1 MSDPSDPMNGNR
13 VLAKAS
19 GRGSRQESAHGNCQ
33 AARGVDAAVHE
44 FVLAFSANSGDCLS
58 SCMRTLIVDDEPIA
72 RNVLRDELAAIDDVV
87 IVGEAENGQ
96 QALSQILA
104 LEPDLVFLD
113 LQMPAMG
120 GLDVIANLKGGH
132 LPIVVIVTAYD
143 EYAIKAFEAGA
154 IDYLLKP
161 ISAGR
166 LQKTLDR
173 ARALYGKA
181 RAIAENIAEIANAA
195 EDKALSNAGVR
206 KIVGRRGDEYILLDF
221 EEVLAFQADGEVVWI
236 ITAKDR
242 FTATQPLHVIQ
253 SKLQNT
259 PFQRVHRNA
268 LVNVNHVRKF
278 NPMSSQRWLLTLTN
292 GEGLIVS
299 KRQAHT
305 VRRLLHW

>member
-1 MSDPSDPMNGNR
+1 MKKLLSKWNIKPVIASNGEH
-13 VLAKAS
+13 AI
-19 GRGSRQESAHGNCQ
+19 E
-33 AARGVDAAVHE
+33 
-44 FVLAFSANSGDCLS
+44 
-58 SCMRTLIVDDEPIA
+58 IA
-72 RNVLRDELAAIDDVV
+72 RNNDFDI
-87 IVGEAENGQ
+87 
-96 QALSQILA
+96 ILM
-104 LEPDLVFLD
+104 D
-113 LQMPAMG
+113 LQMPVMG
-120 GLDVIANLKGGH
+120 GLDVIANLKSGH

-166 LQKTLDR
+166 LQKTLER
-173 ARALYGKA
+173 VRALCGKP
-181 RAIAENIAEIANAA
+181 RAIAENIAEIANATG
-195 EDKALSNAGVR
+195 DKAVSNAGIR

-221 EEVLAFQADGEVVWI
+221 QEVLAFQADGEVVWI

-292 GEGLIVS
+292 GEGLVVS
-299 KRQAHT
+299 KRQAHA

>member
-1 MSDPSDPMNGNR
+1 MNGTR
-13 VLAKAS
+13 ILTRAS
-19 GRGSRQESAHGNCQ
+19 QRLNSQESAHGDCL
-33 AARGVDAAVHE
+33 AARGVAPPVRK
-44 FVLAFSANSGDCLS
+44 FVLAFSANSGDCRS

-72 RNVLRDELAAIDDVV
+72 RSVLREELAAIDDIA

-104 LEPDLVFLD
+104 LHPDLVFLD
-113 LQMPAMG
+113 LQMPGMG

-166 LQKTLDR
+166 LHKTLER
-173 ARALYGKA
+173 ARALCGKS

-195 EDKALSNAGVR
+195 GDKAVSDAGIR
-206 KIVGRRGDEYILLDF
+206 KIVGRHGDEYILLDF
-221 EEVLAFQADGEVVWI
+221 QEVLAFQADGEVVWI

-299 KRQAHT
+299 KRQAHA